1 MPYTK
6 YISIVKNKFGK
17 VAVAKAPFPKG
28 HLVRVLRGEDVPE
41 PTRTS
46 IQWGASLAGRSHRED
61 SIGRFINHSCNPTLR
76 VDSALPYLWSIKE
89 IKPNMPLTF
98 NYIKHE
104 DIITSSFICD
114 DCGLPV
120 PRDTA
125 CEAYKN

>member
-1 MPYTK
+1 MPYSK

-17 VAVAKAPFPKG
+17 VAVATAPFPKG
-28 HLVRVLRGEDVPE
+28 QVIRVLRGEDVPK

-46 IQWGASLAGRSHRED
+46 IQWGNPSYRKHRED
-61 SIGRFINHSCNPTLR
+61 SIGKYINHSCTPTLC
-76 VDSALPYLWSIKE
+76 VDEMMPYLWSIKD

-98 NYIKHE
+98 DYMKHE
-104 DIITSSFICD
+104 DIITSSFICE

-125 CEAYKN
+125 CEMYKT